1 MFSTP
6 YGNALF
12 PCWYLEQVSLVKR
25 LMSRHTMGTPGL
37 MGKDV
42 TTIIVKA
49 HIITHNYMQSETNTA
64 LIH

>member
-1 MFSTP
+1 MGHKLHACRQRMIIFQ
-6 YGNALF
+6 
-12 PCWYLEQVSLVKR
+12 QVSLVKR

-42 TTIIVKA
+42 TTVIVKA